1 MAVRGLCGSE
11 NGVYREGGAHPG
23 VGGRAGGHD
32 PDRCHAG
39 RPGRL
44 AGPCRPVR
52 LGLLQL
58 EDGDGGPGGG
68 GGLLPAGGGA
78 AWSPSVRSGREQIC
92 AGPCGRGERL
102 ELRPDLP
109 LEQLTAPVQEGVR
122 IGTLRGAVGDE
133 AAGEVP
139 LVCGASVPRDLAE
152 PRRGLLRRLLSWLEE
167 R

>member
-1 MAVRGLCGSE
+1 MYKR
-11 NGVYREGGAHPG
+11 
-23 VGGRAGGHD
+23 
-32 PDRCHAG
+32 
-39 RPGRL
+39 
-44 AGPCRPVR
+44 
-52 LGLLQL
+52 Q
-58 EDGDGGPGGG
+58 
-68 GGLLPAGGGA
+68 
-78 AWSPSVRSGREQIC
+78 
-92 AGPCGRGERL
+92 
-102 ELRPDLP
+102 DLP